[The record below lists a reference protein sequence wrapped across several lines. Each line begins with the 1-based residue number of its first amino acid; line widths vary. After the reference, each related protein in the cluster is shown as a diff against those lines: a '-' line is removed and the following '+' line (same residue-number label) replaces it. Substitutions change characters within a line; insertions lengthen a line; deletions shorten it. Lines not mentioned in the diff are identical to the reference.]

1 MPRPTRQQSAA
12 RMMSLL
18 KMDMISLLD
27 ETPERFLRPYQ
38 FPATMEEMVNDT
50 VNVIV
55 DFMRQSHRIAV
66 LANLYY
72 LGELFALSEDSR
84 HLWRSHVNNHILPNH
99 GRYYRAATR
108 VYRLFKGDMYQI
120 YRTRYMSMHYI
131 SGMTNRDFYHDLV
144 PYVENLGSEDF
155 AF

>member
-12 RMMSLL
+12 RMLSLL
-18 KMDMISLLD
+18 KMDMVSLLD

-55 DFMRQSHRIAV
+55 DYMRQSHRIAV

-72 LGELFALSEDSR
+72 LGELFALSEDPH
-84 HLWRSHVNNHILPNH
+84 HL
-99 GRYYRAATR
+99 
-108 VYRLFKGDMYQI
+108 
-120 YRTRYMSMHYI
+120 
-131 SGMTNRDFYHDLV
+131 
-144 PYVENLGSEDF
+144 
-155 AF
+155 